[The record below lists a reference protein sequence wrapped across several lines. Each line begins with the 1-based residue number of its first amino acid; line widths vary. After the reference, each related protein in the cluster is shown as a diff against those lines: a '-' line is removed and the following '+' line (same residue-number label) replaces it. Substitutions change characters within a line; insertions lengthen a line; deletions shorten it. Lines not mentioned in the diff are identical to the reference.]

1 MGRPSIH
8 GYEVDADVSVACVGA
23 GRRVRAREK
32 PSQDFK
38 PQALDVMF
46 VAVHPPGP
54 HRAPI
59 VPLPQ
64 QLACG
69 DHRHSTKINAVSS
82 AHTTTNELMILNV
95 SVGLTSAPE
104 Q

>member
-1 MGRPSIH
+1 M
-8 GYEVDADVSVACVGA
+8 
-23 GRRVRAREK
+23 
-32 PSQDFK
+32 
-38 PQALDVMF
+38 
-46 VAVHPPGP
+46 AVHPPGP
-54 HRAPI
+54 DGLACI
-59 VPLPQ
+59 PLPQ

-69 DHRHSTKINAVSS
+69 DHRYSTKINAVSS